1 MRRAFAWAL
10 CATVAAL
17 AWTAPAQADSFG
29 ENALAAALAAGPVA
43 AYSMDQGAGTALTDV
58 TGNGN
63 NGTLTGATWTTG
75 GRFGSA
81 LTFNGGGNLV
91 TVPDSASL
99 DLTTGMTQE
108 AWVRPSALGGEWRT
122 VLLKERP
129 GGLAYSL
136 YAHGTDSTNVP
147 MSELT
152 IGGARTVAGTSTL
165 PLGVWTHIATTYDGA
180 AQRFFVNGAQV
191 AQRAQTGA
199 IVTSTSPLRIGGNSI
214 WGEYFAGQIDE
225 VRIYDRA
232 LAAAEIQGDMNQPVG
247 AVDDEP
253 PTAPSNLTAT
263 GSIANAQLSWTA
275 ATDNVGVARYNVHRS
290 TTSGFTPSEANRVAQ
305 TTGTSHTDTP
315 PAGTYFY
322 KVVAEDAVGN
332 LSGESNEA
340 QATSGDLAPPS
351 GPGALSAIGAI
362 GKATLTWG
370 AASDNVGVVR
380 YNVHRSTSAGFTP
393 SAANRIAQPATTGY
407 TDNTAPGTYFYK
419 VTAEDAAG
427 NVGPPSNEASATV
440 TADTQAPSAPTG
452 LSANAAGTTVN
463 LSWTA
468 SADNVGVTR
477 YNVHRSTTSGFT
489 PAAANRI
496 AQPSGTSYPDGGL
509 GAGTYFY
516 KVTAEDAAGNVS
528 SPSGQASATVTITA
542 PTGLV
547 AAYGF
552 DEGSGSST
560 ADQSGN
566 GNVGSLSGTLW
577 STSGKFNNALSFNGS
592 SARVNIADSATL
604 RLTTG
609 MTLEAW
615 VRPSALGDW
624 STVILK
630 ERSGFYAHAL
640 YAATDNGRPSTHV
653 YTGGDNELRGTS
665 SLPLGAWTHLAGTY
679 NGSTLSLYVNGVFAA
694 ARPATGSIIANTGP
708 LRIGGNAI
716 WGEYYNGLIDE
727 VRVYNRALSASEI
740 QGDMDRS
747 ITVDITPPTVTART
761 PANGTAGV
769 YVGTPATAT
778 FSEGMRAST
787 ITASTFTLRDGSDV
801 VPATVTYD
809 AATRVATLR
818 PEIALRYGA
827 TYQVTVAGGAGGITD
842 LAGNPVASD
851 VTWSFSTES
860 SPPQVLVLGSAANP
874 FGSYLTEIL
883 RNEGLD
889 AFTTLD
895 VSLISPTLLSQFDVV
910 LLGQAVLTGAQVAT
924 LSGWVNAGGNLI
936 AMRPDK
942 QLAGLL
948 GLTDAGTTLSNAY
961 LRVDTATPPGTG
973 IVGSTIQYHGTADRY
988 ALNGARAV
996 ATLFSNATTATSN
1009 PAVTLHS
1016 VGTGGGEAAA
1026 FTYDLARSVVG
1037 TRQGNAAWASQERD
1051 SVAGIRPDDMFFGA
1065 RPGDVQPDWLDTSRI
1080 AIPQADEQQRLLV
1093 NLITLMERDRMPIP
1107 HFWYLPRGE
1116 KAVVVMSGDDHSPQT
1131 AGGTASHF
1139 ERYKTLSP
1147 PGCNVSRWE
1156 CVRSTA
1162 YVYTAGQL
1170 TNAQAAGYVASG
1182 FEVALHPEVGS
1193 CPTLPVDPE
1202 DLAAAFDNQLQ
1213 AFAAKYTSV
1222 PSPVSSRTHCVA
1234 WPDWASE
1241 AKIELARGIRLDTNY
1256 YHFPS
1261 SWIGTKPGFLNGGG
1275 FPMRFADVDGSLLD
1289 IYQQNTSMTD
1299 ESGQAYPATVNALLD
1314 GAVGASGFYGAFGA
1328 NMHADNPAPHSGAE
1342 AIVAS
1347 ALARSVSVITS
1358 KQLLDWVDGRNGST
1372 IRSLVWDAGTFNF
1385 ATTVGAGANGLQ
1397 TMLPTQGPSGTLSAL
1412 TCGGSPHAYTVQTIK
1427 GLQYA
1432 MFDAVT
1438 GTCRATY
1445 S

>member
-1 MRRAFAWAL
+1 M
-10 CATVAAL
+10 VAAV
-17 AWTAPAQADSFG
+17 AWTAPARADAFG
-29 ENALAAALAAGPVA
+29 ANALAAAAVAGPVA
-43 AYSMDQGAGTALTDV
+43 AYSMDQGSGTALTDV
-58 TGNGN
+58 SGNGN

-81 LTFNGGGNLV
+81 LSFNGAGNLV
-91 TVPDSASL
+91 TIPDSASL

-108 AWVRPSALGGEWRT
+108 AWVRPSLLGGEWRT
-122 VLLKERP
+122 ALLKERP

-180 AQRFFVNGAQV
+180 TQRFFVNGAQV

-199 IVTSTSPLRIGGNSI
+199 IVTSTGSLRIGGNSV

-232 LAAAEIQGDMNQPVG
+232 LAAAEIQGDMNQAVG
-247 AVDDEP
+247 EVDDEA

-263 GSIANAQLSWTA
+263 GSISNAQLSWTA
-275 ATDNVGVARYNVHRS
+275 STDNIAVARYSVHRS
-290 TTSGFTPSEANRVAQ
+290 TTSGFTPSDATRIAQ
-305 TTGTSHTDTP
+305 PTGTSYTDTP
-315 PAGTYFY
+315 PNGTYFY
-322 KVVAEDAVGN
+322 KVVAEDAAGN
-332 LSGESNEA
+332 ASPESNQAEA
-340 QATSGDLAPPS
+340 TVGDFVPPS
-351 GPGALSAIGAI
+351 GPGALTAIGSI

-380 YNVHRSTSAGFTP
+380 YNVHRSTTAGFTP
-393 SAANRIAQPATTGY
+393 SQANRIAQPATTSY
-407 TDNTAPGTYFYK
+407 TDATSTGTYFYK

-427 NVGPPSNEASATV
+427 NVGPASNEASATV
-440 TADTQAPSAPTG
+440 TADTQAPSAPAG
-452 LSANAAGTTVN
+452 LNATAAGTTVN
-463 LSWTA
+463 LSWSA

-477 YNVHRSTTSGFT
+477 YNVHRSTSSGFT
-489 PAAANRI
+489 PSAANRI
-496 AQPSGTSYPDGGL
+496 AQPTGTSHPDGGL
-509 GAGTYFY
+509 NAGTYFY

-528 SPSGQASATVTITA
+528 GTSNQASATVTVSA

-552 DEGSGSST
+552 DEGGGATT

-566 GNVGSLSGTLW
+566 GNSGSLSNTLW
-577 STSGKFNNALSFNGS
+577 AAGGKFGSALSFNG

-615 VRPSALGDW
+615 VRPIALGDW

-640 YAATDNGRPSTHV
+640 YAATDNGRPSAHV
-653 YTGGDNELRGTS
+653 YTSGDNELRGTS
-665 SLPLGAWTHLAGTY
+665 QLPLGAWTHLAGTY
-679 NGSTLSLYVNGVFAA
+679 NGSTLALYVNGALAA
-694 ARPATGSIIANTGP
+694 SRPATGSIIANTGP

-716 WGEYYNGLIDE
+716 WGEYFNGLIDE
-727 VRVYNRALSASEI
+727 VRVYSRALSSSEI

-747 ITVDITPPTVTART
+747 VTVDTTPPTVTART

-769 YVGTPATAT
+769 HVGSSVTAT

-787 ITASTFTLRDGSDV
+787 ITASTFTLREGSDV
-801 VPATVTYD
+801 MPATVTYD
-809 AATRVATLR
+809 AATNVATLR
-818 PEIALRYGA
+818 PQTALRYGA
-827 TYQVTVAGGAGGITD
+827 TYQATLAGGAGGVTD
-842 LAGNPVASD
+842 LAGNPPASD

-860 SPPQVLVLGSAANP
+860 SPPQVLVLSSSSNP

-910 LLGQAVLTGAQVAT
+910 LLGQTVVTGAQVAA

-961 LRVDTATPPGTG
+961 LRVDTATPPGSG
-973 IVGSTIQYHGTADRY
+973 IVGSTIQYHGVADRY
-988 ALNGARAV
+988 TLNGARAV

-1009 PAVTLHS
+1009 PAVTLRS
-1016 VGTGGGEAAA
+1016 VGTSGGEAAA
-1026 FTYDLARSVVG
+1026 FTYDLARAVVG
-1037 TRQGNAAWASQERD
+1037 IRQGNVGWASQERD
-1051 SVAGIRPDDMFFGA
+1051 GVAGIRPDDMFFGA
-1065 RPGDVQPDWLDTSRI
+1065 RAGDVQPDWLDTSRI
-1080 AIPQADEQQRLLV
+1080 AIPQADEQQRLLM
-1093 NLITLMERDRMPIP
+1093 NLITLMERDRMPMP

-1116 KAVVVMSGDDHSPQT
+1116 KAAVVMSGDDHSPQT

-1139 ERYKTLSP
+1139 DRYKALSP
-1147 PGCNVSRWE
+1147 SGCNVARWE
-1156 CVRSTA
+1156 CVRSTS
-1162 YVYTAGQL
+1162 YLYTAGQL
-1170 TNAQAAGYVASG
+1170 TNTQAAGYVASG

-1202 DLAAAFDNQLQ
+1202 DMAAAFDNQLQ
-1213 AFAAKYTSV
+1213 AFAAKYTSI

-1241 AKIELARGIRLDTNY
+1241 PKIELARGIRLDTNY
-1256 YHFPS
+1256 YHFPT

-1275 FPMRFADVDGSLLD
+1275 FPMRFADVDGSLID
-1289 IYQQNTSMTD
+1289 VYQQNTNMTD

-1314 GAVGASGFYGAFGA
+1314 GAVGPNGFYGAFGA
-1328 NMHADNPAPHSGAE
+1328 NMHADNLAPHAGAE

-1347 ALARSVSVITS
+1347 ALARSVPVITS

-1372 IRSLVWDAGTFNF
+1372 IRSLAWDAGTFTF
-1385 ATTVGAGANGLQ
+1385 TTTVGPGANGLQ
-1397 TMLPTQGPSGTLSAL
+1397 TLLPTQGPSGTLTAL
-1412 TCGGSPHAYTVQTIK
+1412 SCGGSPHAYTVETIK
-1427 GLQYA
+1427 GVEYA

-1438 GTCRATY
+1438 GSCRATY